1 MLEVVALGGLG
12 EFGMNMLALTWGE
25 TTIVVDAG
33 VMFPDPELLGVDRII
48 PDLTYLQQKGRA
60 AALVLTHGHE
70 DHIGGVPHVLA
81 LVDGPIYGTPLTLA
95 MVEPKLEEHG
105 IDGRELIA
113 VKPHD
118 RVTVGPFEIEFIRV
132 THSIPDCVA
141 LAIHTPAGV
150 IVHTGDFKI
159 DQTPLDGEHFDVH
172 RFAQLGSEGVLALFA
187 DSTNIDRR
195 GFTGS
200 EREVVDAFEEVFT
213 SAPGKLIVAAFASS
227 IYRMQILVDLAAQF
241 DRKVAF
247 IGRGMIRNSEIAQRL
262 GYLRIPAGV
271 QIRDSQVGDYP
282 AQDVLCLSTGSQGEP
297 MSALSRIA
305 IDDHRHVKVGPDDT
319 VVLSARSIPGNE
331 KAIGR
336 VINHLARRGAEV
348 IYEGIKH
355 VHVSGHGSE
364 EELKLML
371 SLVKPRFFIP
381 VHGEYRQLS
390 QHGRVA
396 ARVFEGR
403 DPRPEILLAENGD
416 ILQFDVDGARIAG
429 KAPVGRILIDD
440 TRTGEV
446 GDEVLRDRRHLAEDG
461 LVVPVVA
468 INKQTGML
476 EGVPDIITRGF
487 VMENSAG
494 AARGRRAPAGRGRRS
509 GQPRGAH
516 RSGAD
521 QGEAA
526 RRAAPLLS
534 ETFGTTAVRAARHH
548 GDLTREWID
557 GFAPGQRIRR
567 RGAVRGRA
575 ASGSSRSP
583 ATSRATR
590 SGSSAPA
597 RMPTPPTSPGGS
609 ARSSPSCRF
618 SCSATRPTSVRRRW

>member
-12 EFGMNMLALTWGE
+12 EFGMNMLALTWSE

-48 PDLTYLQQKGRA
+48 PDLTYLQQKGGA

-70 DHIGGVPHVLA
+70 DHIGGVPHVLP
-81 LVDGPIYGTPLTLA
+81 LVAGPIYGTPLTLA
-95 MVEPKLEEHG
+95 LVEPKLEEHG
-105 IDGRELIA
+105 IEGRELIA
-113 VKPHD
+113 VHPHD

-141 LAIHTPAGV
+141 LAIRTPAGV
-150 IVHTGDFKI
+150 IVHTGDFKV
-159 DQTPLDGEHFDVH
+159 DQTPLDGQHFDVH
-172 RFAQLGSEGVLALFA
+172 RFAALGSEGVLALFA

-200 EREVVDAFEEVFT
+200 ERDVVDAFEEIFT

-262 GYLRIPAGV
+262 GYLRIPAGI
-271 QIRDSQVGDYP
+271 QIRDAEINNYP
-282 AQDVLCLSTGSQGEP
+282 SQDVLCLSTGTQGEP
-297 MSALSRIA
+297 RSALSRIA
-305 IDDHRHVKVGPDDT
+305 IDDHRQVRVGPDDT

-336 VINHLARRGAEV
+336 VINHLARRGADV
-348 IYEGIKH
+348 IHEGIKH

-390 QHGRVA
+390 QHGRIA

-403 DPRPEILLAENGD
+403 HPKPEIILAENGD
-416 ILQFDVDGARIAG
+416 IIQFDVDGGRIAG
-429 KAPVGRILIDD
+429 KATVGRILIDD

-468 INKQTGML
+468 INKQTGLL
-476 EGVPDIITRGF
+476 EGVPDIVTRGF
-487 VMENSAG
+487 VMENSQALLAD
-494 AARGRRAPAGRGRRS
+494 AARLLVDVVEQASLEERTDQGLIKEKLRVELRRFFRKRSGRRPFVVLVIM
-509 GQPRGAH
+509 
-516 RSGAD
+516 
-521 QGEAA
+521 E
-526 RRAAPLLS
+526 
-534 ETFGTTAVRAARHH
+534 
-548 GDLTREWID
+548 I
-557 GFAPGQRIRR
+557 
-567 RGAVRGRA
+567 
-575 ASGSSRSP
+575 
-583 ATSRATR
+583 
-590 SGSSAPA
+590 
-597 RMPTPPTSPGGS
+597 
-609 ARSSPSCRF
+609 
-618 SCSATRPTSVRRRW
+618 

>member
-33 VMFPDPELLGVDRII
+33 VMFPDPELLGVDRVI

-70 DHIGGVPHVLA
+70 DHIGGVPHVIPF
-81 LVDGPIYGTPLTLA
+81 VDGPIYGTPLTLA
-95 MVEPKLEEHG
+95 LVEPKLDEHG
-105 IDGRELIA
+105 IDGHHLLPVRPRE
-113 VKPHD
+113 
-118 RVTVGPFEIEFIRV
+118 RVTVGPFAIEFIRV
-132 THSIPDCVA
+132 THSMPDCVA
-141 LAIHTPAGV
+141 LAIHTPLGV
-150 IVHTGDFKI
+150 VVHTGDFKI

-172 RFAQLGSEGVLALFA
+172 RFAELGTAGVLALFA

-200 EREVVDAFEEVFT
+200 ELEVVEAFEEIFT
-213 SAPGKLIVAAFASS
+213 SASGKLIVAAFASS

-241 DRKVAF
+241 DRRVAF
-247 IGRGMIRNSEIAQRL
+247 VGRGMIQNSEIAQRL

-271 QIRDSQVGDYP
+271 QIRDSEVGGYP

-305 IDDHRHVKVGPDDT
+305 IDDHRFVKVTDGDT
-319 VVLSARSIPGNE
+319 VVISARAIPGNE

-336 VINHLARRGAEV
+336 VINHLARRGADV
-348 IYEGIKH
+348 IHEGIKH

-381 VHGEYRQLS
+381 VHGEFRQLS
-390 QHGRVA
+390 QHARVA
-396 ARVFEGR
+396 KRVFAGR
-403 DPRPEILLAENGD
+403 TPQPDTLLIENGD
-416 ILQFDVDGARIAG
+416 VLRFDEHGAQVTG
-429 KAPVGRILIDD
+429 KAPVGRVLIDG

-468 INKQTGML
+468 INTQTGTL

-487 VMENSAG
+487 VMEDSQALLADG
-494 AARGRRAPAGRGRRS
+494 ARLLSDVIAQASVEERTDQGLIKERLRVELRRFFRKRSGRRPFVL
-509 GQPRGAH
+509 PVIM
-516 RSGAD
+516 
-521 QGEAA
+521 E
-526 RRAAPLLS
+526 
-534 ETFGTTAVRAARHH
+534 
-548 GDLTREWID
+548 I
-557 GFAPGQRIRR
+557 
-567 RGAVRGRA
+567 
-575 ASGSSRSP
+575 
-583 ATSRATR
+583 
-590 SGSSAPA
+590 
-597 RMPTPPTSPGGS
+597 
-609 ARSSPSCRF
+609 
-618 SCSATRPTSVRRRW
+618 